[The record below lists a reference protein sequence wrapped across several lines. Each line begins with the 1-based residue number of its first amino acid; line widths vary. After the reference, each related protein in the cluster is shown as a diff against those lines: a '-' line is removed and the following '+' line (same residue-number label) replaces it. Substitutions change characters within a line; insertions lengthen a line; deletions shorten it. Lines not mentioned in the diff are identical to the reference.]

1 MESKSSF
8 ASLLVI
14 EDKPGWT
21 VASWQGQWEAVVVAG
36 EGTWLAGELSPGWSG
51 GLASGSSYV
60 A

>member
-1 MESKSSF
+1 M
-8 ASLLVI
+8 VT

-21 VASWQGQWEAVVVAG
+21 VAAWQVQWEAVVVAG
-36 EGTWLAGELSPGWSG
+36 EGMWLAGELLPGWLG